1 VRPGH
6 SPTAFWVFS
15 ISMAEAL
22 IPSLTVLTL
31 LHPPLKVFEKETLIA

>member
-6 SPTAFWVFS
+6 PPKAFWVFS

-31 LHPPLKVFEKETLIA
+31 LHPPSHLESF

>member
-6 SPTAFWVFS
+6 PPKAFWVFS

-22 IPSLTVLTL
+22 VPSLTVLNL
-31 LHPPLKVFEKETLIA
+31 LHPPSPLESS